1 MARKEKGIITV
12 MNIEYIG
19 WCHRCGH
26 DKVWGIAHYG
36 RGKDL
41 NTNLYASFWG
51 RRGKKLQKKLVD
63 LTPDALYNLILSK
76 KRKGYIEIAKNNVN
90 EVYDNFSKDIFKV
103 ALSVK

>member
-1 MARKEKGIITV
+1 MEIKF
-12 MNIEYIG
+12 IG
-19 WCHRCGH
+19 WCNEGKH

-36 RGKDL
+36 RGHFL
-41 NTNLYASFWG
+41 NTDLYATFWG

-63 LTPDALYNLILSK
+63 LNPGQVYNLILSK
-76 KRKGYIEIAKNNVN
+76 QKKGYIEIAKDDVN